1 MKKILIFCIGLF
13 LGACGYVPTSKI
25 ANNIFDEKVYVNVEL
40 SQQDPKNSIYVADT
54 LKEMVISKLGRK
66 LALKHEADDVINVK
80 MNNLEFI
87 PLAYDKNG
95 YVISYKA
102 KLNLD
107 FNVVFKD
114 GSSQAFS
121 TSGSYNFEISP
132 NSIISDSSRYE
143 AIRAASSEA
152 FDEFISVIAI
162 KGQKRDSKY

>member
-1 MKKILIFCIGLF
+1 
-13 LGACGYVPTSKI
+13 
-25 ANNIFDEKVYVNVEL
+25 
-40 SQQDPKNSIYVADT
+40 
-54 LKEMVISKLGRK
+54 
-66 LALKHEADDVINVK
+66 
-80 MNNLEFI
+80 
-87 PLAYDKNG
+87 YDKNG

-132 NSIISDSSRYE
+132 NSIISDSARYE